1 MKESVMDGTFFI
13 FLFSGTK
20 VRKIT
25 FFGNDFLSFFFCKKE
40 SLKEFSGNIKKRKS
54 FPFVRISGIC
64 LSKIK
69 HLILFVLIADW
80 MNPEKLLKR

>member
-54 FPFVRISGIC
+54 IFLQSVSCFG
-64 LSKIK
+64 KIVM
-69 HLILFVLIADW
+69 FCS
-80 MNPEKLLKR
+80 